1 MSKQS
6 KTSFNKMTVFTL
18 SDAVLLGGMWA
29 GHTVRYTSALKI
41 LMKLMIFTTPVR
53 LDGFNFGV
61 EKKLDMSLESIKH
74 LLDIRFVFKKINP
87 AKTRVV
93 INETNIVLKTTRR
106 SNCRTPNIRVNE
118 LKRCSGNTMRQ
129 TI

>member
-1 MSKQS
+1 MSEQGKPC
-6 KTSFNKMTVFTL
+6 FNKMTVFTL
-18 SDAVLLGGMWA
+18 SDTVLLGGMWA

-61 EKKLDMSLESIKH
+61 QEKLDMSLESIKH
-74 LLDIRFVFKKINP
+74 PLNIRFVVKKVNP

-106 SNCRTPNIRVNE
+106 GNCRTPNIRVNK

>member
-1 MSKQS
+1 
-6 KTSFNKMTVFTL
+6 MTVFAL
-18 SDAVLLGGMWA
+18 SDTVLLGGMWA
-29 GHTVRYTSALKI
+29 GHTVRYTTALKI
-41 LMKLMIFTTPVR
+41 LMKLMIFTIPVR

-61 EKKLDMSLESIKH
+61 QEKLDMNLESIKH
-74 LLDIRFVFKKINP
+74 PLNIRFLFKKVNP

-93 INETNIVLKTTRR
+93 INEINIVLKTTKRG
-106 SNCRTPNIRVNE
+106 NYRTPNIRVNK